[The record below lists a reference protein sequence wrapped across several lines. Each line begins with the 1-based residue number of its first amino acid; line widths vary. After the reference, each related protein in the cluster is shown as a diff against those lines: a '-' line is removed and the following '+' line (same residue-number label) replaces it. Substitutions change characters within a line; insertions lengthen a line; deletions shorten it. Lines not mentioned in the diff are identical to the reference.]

1 MLLTTNDAE
10 PVQWLRTVNGPLVG
24 VLDMAQFTQSQTRLD
39 HGDICLIYSDGVSEA
54 MNKDRVLFGE
64 KRMQD
69 ALSKCK
75 DLSPKAIL
83 EVLLQNIQLHRQD
96 YEQSDDITMLVF
108 KRTKGE

>member
-1 MLLTTNDAE
+1 
-10 PVQWLRTVNGPLVG
+10 
-24 VLDMAQFTQSQTRLD
+24 MAQFTQSQTRLD

-69 ALSKCK
+69 ALSECQ

-83 EVLLQNIQLHRQD
+83 QALLQTIQLHRQD